1 MRIRIQKPG
10 EKLVDTDLLILPL
23 AEENEDRDKDETEDV
38 RQLRKT
44 AAAMQESN
52 EWKPSRGNTVVLIN
66 PREIDAQRA
75 GLIGI
80 GKTAADLDRGSFRA
94 GVMDLIRTLRS
105 FPMGRVTADISRLVD
120 QEDAAGML
128 FEGLLLGQ
136 FDPGFH
142 KSSRL
147 EKREIEEITLVSSL
161 SRKEAERIARDSE
174 INSSAVNLARELSD
188 APGNILFPDELV
200 KRARQVAAGRKSLKL
215 TVLGE
220 KDLQQEGFG
229 CLLAVARGSRRRP
242 SLCVLEHAPAGNK
255 KKDPPLLLVGK
266 GVTFDSGGISI
277 KPSLAMEEMRTD
289 KSGACSVLAAMQALS
304 DLKTDSRVIG
314 IMPLV
319 ENLPGGNAQRPG
331 DVITAHNGKTVE
343 VINTDAEGRLILADA
358 ISWGIGKFR
367 PRAVLDIATLTG
379 ACVIA
384 LGHYRAGIF
393 SNSEEF
399 CSQVA
404 AAAELGGEKLW
415 RLPLDDEY
423 RESLESRI
431 ADIKNTG
438 DRWGGA
444 VSAAKFLE
452 EFVEGIPWCH
462 IDMAG
467 MSSFPGGAN
476 KGTSPGFGVRTLIE
490 LARTHGKN

>member
-1 MRIRIQKPG
+1 MKIRIQKPG

-23 AEENEDRDKDETEDV
+23 TEENEDGHNHEKDDL

-44 AAAMQESN
+44 IAEMQESK
-52 EWKPSRGNTVVLIN
+52 EWNPSRGNTSVLIR
-66 PREIDAQRA
+66 PREVKAKRA
-75 GLIGI
+75 GLIGV

-136 FDPGFH
+136 FDPGLQ
-142 KSSRL
+142 KSSRPDQ
-147 EKREIEEITLVSSL
+147 REIMEITLVSSL
-161 SRKEAERIARDSE
+161 SRKEAEKIARNAE

-200 KRARQVAAGRKSLKL
+200 KRARQVAASRKSLKL

-220 KDLQQEGFG
+220 KELQQEGFG
-229 CLLAVARGSRRRP
+229 CLLAVARGSRHRP
-242 SLCVLEHAPAGNK
+242 SLCVLEHAPAGH

-289 KSGACSVLAAMQALS
+289 KSGACSVLATMQALS
-304 DLKTDSRVIG
+304 DLKTASRVIG

-331 DVITAHNGKTVE
+331 DVITSHNGKTVE

-358 ISWGIGKFR
+358 ISWGIERFR

-404 AAAELGGEKLW
+404 EAAESGGEKLW

-438 DRWGGA
+438 ERWGGA

-452 EFVEGIPWCH
+452 EFVGKIPWCH

-467 MSSFPGGAN
+467 MSSFPSGAN

-490 LARTHGKN
+490 LARTHGEN